1 VSEKGKDKVF
11 LAYANYSLRE
21 DPKNFFKIYDVYD
34 RCNPY
39 VADID
44 HKKFLRAQVE
54 AIVEC
59 EFSRKA
65 FVESVISKKPDPN
78 SRTFYAADMHL
89 MNAIE
94 ALYGYRHGFCGHE
107 CPLRKIREE
116 KWGSEPFEGSARWKC
131 IECDQFDF
139 VRILMDIMDG
149 IPYSEIEGFLPK
161 PASQFFEEM
170 FSPYPAAERS
180 GEKSEEYSPSRF
192 RASLLSS
199 DEGSSKLSFL
209 RYWNVLIGTD
219 LEGFLDEDD
228 NNWRRLKLCPH
239 CYEFFTAESVDRKIC
254 YSQDCR
260 KAYNREQKKHYMRKK
275 RDPDSPEFDLRY
287 KTREFPKKKP
297 S

>member
-11 LAYANYSLRE
+11 LAYANYSLRV

-34 RCNPY
+34 RSHPY

-44 HKKFLRAQVE
+44 HKKDLRTQVE

-78 SRTFYAADMHL
+78 SGTFYVWDPHL

-94 ALYGYRHGFCGHE
+94 ALYGYRHGFCEHQ
-107 CPLRKIREE
+107 CPFRNLREE
-116 KWGSEPFEGSARWKC
+116 KWGREPFEGSARWKC

-170 FSPYPAAERS
+170 FSPYPVTERS
-180 GEKSEEYSPSRF
+180 GKKSEEYSPSRF
-192 RASLLSS
+192 RAPLLSS

-228 NNWRRLKLCPH
+228 NNWRRLKLCPYCH
-239 CYEFFTAESVDRKIC
+239 EFFTATKLDKEIC
-254 YSQDCR
+254 YSQDCN
-260 KAYNREQKKHYMRKK
+260 KARQREKKRPYMRKK
-275 RDPDSPEFDLRY
+275 RHPFHPEFD
-287 KTREFPKKKP
+287 PKYDRRKSKK